1 MRRTETFTSWPGATT
16 GNHTSVN
23 IDIPSGS
30 VEVRGVESSTIT
42 VQLDTDQPDEWDV
55 SQFGD
60 TITVRAPRRRGLR
73 LRSAKIHIEA
83 PIGTQIDLNASSADV
98 SLSGRLG
105 EVRIRS
111 ASGDVRAAV
120 LDRLDVS
127 TASGD
132 IRVDTVHGTLTATTA
147 SGDIRADRVGDDIE
161 AGTASGDIRIGRCDG
176 SSIDARTV
184 SGDVQLGL
192 PAGIRVEPDIATMSG
207 RTTMPKPVAA
217 PPAVEPRRT
226 VRVRLRS
233 VSGSITVERVTR

>member
-1 MRRTETFTSWPGATT
+1 MRRTETFTNWTGATT
-16 GNHTSVN
+16 GNRTSLH
-23 IDIPSGS
+23 IDIPSGT
-30 VEVRGVESSTIT
+30 VEVRGVESSTLT

-73 LRSAKIHIEA
+73 MRSAKIHIDA
-83 PIGTQIDLNASSADV
+83 PIGTQVDVNAASADV

-105 EVRIRS
+105 EVRIRT

-120 LDRLDVS
+120 VDRFDVS

-132 IRVDTVHGTLTATTA
+132 IRVDTVLGKLTATTA

-161 AGTASGDIRIGRCDG
+161 AGTASGDIRLDRCDG
-176 SSIDARTV
+176 PSIDARTV
-184 SGDVQLGL
+184 SGGIRFGL

-207 RTTMPKPVAA
+207 RTTLPKPIAA
-217 PPAVEPRRT
+217 SAVDEPRRT

-233 VSGSITVERVTR
+233 VSGNVTIERVTP